1 MIRCSQLGQIMT
13 NPRLKS
19 ETLSETAKAVIEDL
33 VKESIFDV
41 QLGQQTNKYCEKGN
55 QTEDACIDLLSE
67 LHGIKYEKHFGRVT
81 SQDLWLTRECD
92 ILLPS
97 EGRDIKSAWSIETFP
112 MTADKILKDKS
123 AYEWQMRGYMLLYDR
138 EQWWIDYCLV
148 DTPDDLCKFEPVELH
163 FVSHLPARLRVTSAM
178 IKRDLEIERQIV
190 ERLQVCREYFE
201 ELKQK
206 VLDEHR

>member
-1 MIRCSQLGQIMT
+1 VCS
-13 NPRLKS
+13 S
-19 ETLSETAKAVIEDL
+19 DL
-33 VKESIFDV
+33 
-41 QLGQQTNKYCEKGN
+41 
-55 QTEDACIDLLSE
+55 
-67 LHGIKYEKHFGRVT
+67 
-81 SQDLWLTRECD
+81 
-92 ILLPS
+92 
-97 EGRDIKSAWSIETFP
+97 
-112 MTADKILKDKS
+112 LKDKS